1 MALWVLY
8 GSSVHQGVGRDDASG
23 PGDPSGPRLV
33 AHAEAVR
40 PHRDRDRPPRVPQ
53 IDEAVVSIENPFVL
67 RSGGAVIEL
76 DPSDRAALGPVLAL
90 YPDTLA
96 SGAVTPIGTLT
107 LDFLSGATIEVP
119 SSPSYEAWQVEGP
132 GEYLVVCSPGTSG
145 DLAVWP

>member
-1 MALWVLY
+1 MEAPY
-8 GSSVHQGVGRDDASG
+8 IRESDGTTRQGKVTQAG
-23 PGDPSGPRLV
+23 PNWSLTL
-33 AHAEAVR
+33 R
-40 PHRDRDRPPRVPQ
+40 PCDLTSIVIDHRVSLRF
-53 IDEAVVSIENPFVL
+53 DEAVVSIENPFVL

-90 YPDTLA
+90 YPDSLA

-107 LDFLSGATIEVP
+107 LDFRSGATIEVP
-119 SSPSYEAWQVEGP
+119 ASPSYEAWQVEGP